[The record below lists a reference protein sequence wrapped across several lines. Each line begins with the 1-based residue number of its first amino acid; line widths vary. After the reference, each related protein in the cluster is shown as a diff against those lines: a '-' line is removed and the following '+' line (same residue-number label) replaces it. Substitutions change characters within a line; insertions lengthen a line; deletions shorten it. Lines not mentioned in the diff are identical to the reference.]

1 MRGLDIRKCMNSTE
15 PGWDLYRSFLAVLD
29 EGSLSRAARNLG
41 LTQPTLARHV
51 EQLETAL
58 GAPLFTRSPRGLLA
72 TDAALALAPHARV
85 MQSAAAA
92 LKRTASGTTEAVEGV
107 VRITAS
113 NVIAV
118 EVLPAMLRD
127 LRTKHPKLTFEVVAS
142 NESADLLRREA
153 DIAVRMVRPK
163 QTALVA
169 KRAGDV
175 MLGLYAHR
183 DYLAEHGAPKS
194 LDDARAHTIIGYDS
208 ETPSVQML
216 RVLGLPLQRD
226 QFAYRTDTDIL
237 QLNLIRTGA
246 GIGICQIGLAQ
257 RDPNLVRLLPKAFA
271 FPLDTWITMHEGLR
285 AVARMRTTFDHLAEA
300 MKDYATAR

>member
-1 MRGLDIRKCMNSTE
+1 MSSTD
-15 PGWDLYRSFLAVLD
+15 PHWDLYRSFLAVLD
-29 EGSLSRAARNLG
+29 QGSLSRAARDLG

-51 EQLETAL
+51 EQLEAAL
-58 GAPLFTRSPRGLLA
+58 GTPLFTRSPRGLMA
-72 TDAALALAPHARV
+72 TETALILAPHARA

-92 LKRTASGTTEAVEGV
+92 VKRAASGARDAVEGV

-113 NVIAV
+113 HVIAV

-127 LRTKHPKLTFEVVAS
+127 LHAEHPKLAFEIVAS

-175 MLGLYAHR
+175 MLGLYAHK
-183 DYLAEHGAPKS
+183 DYIAKHGAPKG
-194 LDDARAHTIIGYDS
+194 LDDTDGHAIIGYDR
-208 ETPSVQML
+208 ETLPIQTL
-216 RVLGLPLQRD
+216 RALGFQLNRD
-226 QFAYRTDTDIL
+226 QFTYRTDSDLALI
-237 QLNLIRTGA
+237 NLLRAGA
-246 GIGICQIGLAQ
+246 GVGVCQVAIAQ

-271 FPLDTWITMHEGLR
+271 FSLDTWITMHEDLR
-285 AVARMRTTFDHLAEA
+285 SIARMRATFDHLVGGMSA
-300 MKDYATAR
+300 YALAR